1 MRRRE
6 VLVVLG
12 GAAAWPLAARAQQ
25 LAMPVVGLL
34 RSTPAA
40 PFNRLVTAFRQ
51 GLGDEGFVDGR
62 NVVIEERWA
71 DNQLDKLPALAADL
85 VRLRASVIVGNVIA
99 VKAARTVTTT
109 IPVVFVS
116 GDDPVKLG
124 LVASLSQPKGN
135 NTGITFFG
143 GAQLNIKQLEFLREL
158 VPNAR
163 VIAILGDS
171 NYPSFETALP
181 EIEAAA
187 RALGRQIVPLKVSN
201 ARDFEPA
208 FARVAQAGAG
218 ALLISGSPF
227 FTSQRRALIA
237 LAARH
242 AIPTI
247 YDQRVSVQE
256 GGLISYSAS
265 FSGAYRE
272 AGRYAGKILKGAKP
286 SELPVLQ
293 PTIFEFAI
301 NLKTAK
307 TLGLAVPASLLT
319 LADEVIE

>member
-1 MRRRE
+1 MRRRDFL
-6 VLVVLG
+6 LVFP
-12 GAAAWPLAARAQQ
+12 GAAAWAVAARAEQP
-25 LAMPVVGLL
+25 AVPVVGLL

-40 PFNRLVTAFRQ
+40 PFKRLVAAFRQ
-51 GLGDEGFVDGR
+51 GLSDEGFVDGR
-62 NVVIEERWA
+62 NVSIEERWA
-71 DNQLDKLPALAADL
+71 DNQLDRLPTLTADL
-85 VRLRASVIVGNVIA
+85 VRLHASVIVGNVIA
-99 VKAARTVTTT
+99 VKAARTVTAS

-124 LVASLSQPKGN
+124 LVASLSHPKGN

-158 VPNAR
+158 VPSASI
-163 VIAILGDS
+163 VAILGDS
-171 NYPSFETALP
+171 NYPSFEMALP
-181 EIEAAA
+181 EIKAAG
-187 RALGRQIVPLKVSN
+187 RALGRQIVPVIVSN

-208 FARVAQAGAG
+208 FTKIVQAGAG

-227 FTSQRRALIA
+227 FTSQRRVLID

-247 YDQRVSVQE
+247 YDQRVTVLE

-293 PTIFEFAI
+293 PTTFEFAI

-307 TLGLAVPASLLT
+307 ALGLTVPPSLLT

>member
-6 VLVVLG
+6 LLVAFG

-25 LAMPVVGLL
+25 PAIPVVGLL

-40 PFNRLVTAFRQ
+40 PFKRLPIALRQ
-51 GLGDEGFVDGR
+51 GLSDEGFVDGR
-62 NVVIEERWA
+62 NVVVEERWA
-71 DNQLDKLPALAADL
+71 DNQLDRLPALTADL
-85 VRLRASVIVGNVIA
+85 VRLRTAVIVGNIIA
-99 VKAARTVTTT
+99 VKAARTVTATVP
-109 IPVVFVS
+109 IVFVS

-124 LVASLSQPKGN
+124 LVASLGQPRGN

-143 GAQLNIKQLEFLREL
+143 GARLNIKQLELLREL
-158 VPNAR
+158 VPNAG

-171 NYPSFETALP
+171 NYPSFEAELP
-181 EIEAAA
+181 DMKAAG
-187 RALGRQIVPLKVSN
+187 RALGAQVVPLQISS

-208 FARVAQAGAG
+208 FAKIVQAGAG

-242 AIPTI
+242 AVPAI
-247 YDQRVSVQE
+247 YDQRAYVE
-256 GGLISYSAS
+256 DGGLISYSTS

-272 AGRYAGKILKGAKP
+272 AGRYAAKILKGAKP

-293 PTIFEFAI
+293 PTTFELTI

-307 TLGLAVPASLLT
+307 TLGLAVPASLLAR
-319 LADEVIE
+319 ADEVVE